1 MTLMLTSLVCRLM
14 AFCGGLRCALQ
25 ASAFHVPNRALISL
39 PLTISSIG
47 TVALGLM
54 SGLIIPFSLIA
65 APEGIY
71 SVIILFTDGTSWDR
85 FLVPYKP
92 EVPKSARVDLEK
104 GEMVNAKEEA
114 TAIQTVGRSAQLAK
128 NGSISALQ
136 QGTKEMDWLR
146 GSPLVM
152 GSGSMA
158 ASVRA

>member
-1 MTLMLTSLVCRLM
+1 M
-14 AFCGGLRCALQ
+14 
-25 ASAFHVPNRALISL
+25 
-39 PLTISSIG
+39 
-47 TVALGLM
+47 
-54 SGLIIPFSLIA
+54 
-65 APEGIY
+65 
-71 SVIILFTDGTSWDR
+71 
-85 FLVPYKP
+85 PYKP